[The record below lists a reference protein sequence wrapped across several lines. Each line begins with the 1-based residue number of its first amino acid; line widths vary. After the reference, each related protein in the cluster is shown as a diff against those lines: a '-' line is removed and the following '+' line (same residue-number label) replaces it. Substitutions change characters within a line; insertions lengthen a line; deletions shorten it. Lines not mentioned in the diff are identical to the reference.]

1 MSSDASS
8 GFLDLRDRAYAFLR
22 AHGPAA
28 EPALLAH
35 VFGAAAPNAL
45 LLKMA
50 EPLRGDPRLARS
62 DDGTWSVMQR
72 VQPASRDAA
81 VAGIQDVTAL
91 VVAATGP
98 SPRRGRIVRV
108 VALHVRD
115 GRSIERFAATVHPE
129 ARVPDYVAGRLG
141 LEREV
146 LNEQPSFASVLD
158 RFVEFL
164 GDRPVVAQDAQITWD
179 FVNAE
184 ARRMNR
190 VIARPA
196 LIDANDL
203 ATRVLR
209 LQTKPTLS
217 AVAAS
222 LGVSVGRIA
231 HPDEEARV
239 LALLVPRLLAAGA
252 DGLHPVDE
260 DAAHL
265 LRSASSVASLPD
277 APGVYVLRDRND
289 QAVYVGKA
297 RRLRERVG
305 SYVHRPLGATR
316 RLEGL
321 VGSVAALERVECETD
336 LEALVL
342 EDREI
347 RRLQPRFNVVRA
359 VRRPPLWIRLPPCSV
374 EPTARGRRRAPR
386 RLESSEGPTVAAD
399 GSFVGPFVTETAADE
414 ARRLARDVFDLDA
427 SRRSGDSIAYEAA
440 LAQAWR
446 YLQGESSV
454 AEERARA
461 TSLATLRRVL
471 AMDIA
476 AQILPADPFHAR
488 YALVRPSPRGAEA
501 FVLDSGICTGW
512 GVAGEAR
519 DLADLVR
526 RLITARDERTA
537 PEDAAVAVRWLGA
550 QRTRGTL
557 LWLPAD
563 AWAAMDALEDVLASA
578 LRAGVGEA

>member
-1 MSSDASS
+1 MPSGASS
-8 GFLDLRDRAYAFLR
+8 GFLALRDRAYAFLR
-22 AHGPAA
+22 AHGPAS
-28 EPALLAH
+28 ESELLAH

-62 DDGTWSVMQR
+62 DDGTWSVIQTAQR
-72 VQPASRDAA
+72 ASIDVAADATH
-81 VAGIQDVTAL
+81 DVTAL

-108 VALHVRD
+108 VAVRIRD
-115 GRSIERFAATVHPE
+115 GQRIERFAATVHPE
-129 ARVPDYVAGRLG
+129 ARVPDYVARRLG

-158 RFVEFL
+158 AFVEFL
-164 GDRPVVAQDAQITWD
+164 GDRPVVAQDAQIAWD
-179 FVNAE
+179 FVDAE
-184 ARRMNR
+184 ARRVDR
-190 VIARPA
+190 VIPRPA

-209 LQTKPTLS
+209 LETKPTLS

-222 LGVSVGRIA
+222 LGISVGRIA
-231 HPDEEARV
+231 QADEEARV
-239 LALLVPRLLAAGA
+239 LALVVPRLLAASSG
-252 DGLHPVDE
+252 GMSTVNE

-265 LRSASSVASLPD
+265 LRSTNSLASLPN
-277 APGVYVLRDRND
+277 APGVYVLRDRDD

-321 VGSVAALERVECETD
+321 VGSVAALEPVECDTD

-359 VRRPPLWIRLPPCSV
+359 VRRPRLWIRLPPAPV
-374 EPTARGRRRAPR
+374 ELTTRGRARAPR
-386 RLESSEGPTVAAD
+386 RLESSEGPTVAD
-399 GSFVGPFVTETAADE
+399 GAFVGPFVTETAADE

-427 SRRSGDSIAYEAA
+427 SRIAGDAMAYEAA
-440 LAQAWR
+440 LEQAWSF
-446 YLQGESSV
+446 LHGEGAV

-461 TSLATLRRVL
+461 TSFALLRRVL
-471 AMDIA
+471 ACDIA

-488 YALVRPSPRGAEA
+488 YAVVRPRVRGAEA
-501 FVLDSGICTGW
+501 FLLDCGICTGW
-512 GVAGEAR
+512 SVVDNER
-519 DLADLVR
+519 DLTEVVR
-526 RLITARDERTA
+526 RLLSEREERSG
-537 PEDAAVAVRWLGA
+537 PDDVAVAVRWLGA

-557 LWLPAD
+557 LKLPAD
-563 AWAAMDALEDVLASA
+563 PLAAMDALEDALASA